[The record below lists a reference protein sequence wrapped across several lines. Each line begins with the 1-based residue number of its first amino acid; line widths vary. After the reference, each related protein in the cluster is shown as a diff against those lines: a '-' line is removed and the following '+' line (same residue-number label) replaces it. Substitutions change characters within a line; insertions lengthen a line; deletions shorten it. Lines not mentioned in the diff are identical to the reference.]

1 MSSSYTFHRSLIKG
15 FFYLGRGGGHVLASY
30 SNNMSWNAAEV
41 YYFYRE
47 KLVVKDEKQARNIPI
62 LKTFFVVILSEI

>member
-1 MSSSYTFHRSLIKG
+1 MSSSYTFHRSLFKG

-41 YYFYRE
+41 YYFYGRALLE
-47 KLVVKDEKQARNIPI
+47 LARVESTVLGNA
-62 LKTFFVVILSEI
+62 LNGGWS